1 MQILKKKT
9 WSIYHDENK
18 ENIQQTGNLN
28 HTYKFLFLFF
38 FLHSPDCPPTCL
50 SHCLCVR
57 IVSKG
62 RELAE
67 RSHVEWFCQNG
78 TNSQPGLFGPFLSIP
93 FESIHYLRLFQ
104 GFVFWWTPFLSAGSV
119 GNRKATST
127 NNQVSAQAVFR
138 TLDLSNCQCLS
149 SSKHVISKC
158 TCQLIGASLTNLKIF
173 CSFLLKK
180 LINHFFQIPLILS
193 YCSVFTYL
201 EWEACTSGYVASSN
215 TTRALSWRKRI
226 RTSSKNTILLK
237 I

>member
-1 MQILKKKT
+1 MLKEINKCKYFKKT

-78 TNSQPGLFGPFLSIP
+78 ANSQPGLFGPFLSIP

-104 GFVFWWTPFLSAGSV
+104 GFVFWWTPFLSAASV

-138 TLDLSNCQCLS
+138 TLFLTANVSAHRSMSHRNVHVS
-149 SSKHVISKC
+149 SSEH
-158 TCQLIGASLTNLKIF
+158 L
-173 CSFLLKK
+173 
-180 LINHFFQIPLILS
+180 
-193 YCSVFTYL
+193 
-201 EWEACTSGYVASSN
+201 
-215 TTRALSWRKRI
+215 
-226 RTSSKNTILLK
+226 
-237 I
+237 